1 MFVEE
6 IGSAI
11 SLERFATYTSEMR
24 ERCDTFVDRTSEDEV
39 VWEPIVCGSQRPSRI
54 GGPGEVVSHSGL
66 EHWGFPVDVITR
78 GSGGIER
85 VGRDRNLWYD
95 YRLIELSTLPLNSA
109 VFAPP
114 RDFECV
120 SSLNPR
126 GAQPNRPDDCSKLG
140 RLLSRIW
147 GL

>member
-1 MFVEE
+1 MSDVMFVEE

-78 GSGGIER
+78 GSGGSS
-85 VGRDRNLWYD
+85 G
-95 YRLIELSTLPLNSA
+95 SA
-109 VFAPP
+109 VIETCGTTIA
-114 RDFECV
+114 
-120 SSLNPR
+120 SLN
-126 GAQPNRPDDCSKLG
+126 
-140 RLLSRIW
+140 
-147 GL
+147 